1 PRAVGDIV
9 FGVLAL
15 LGAALFMLSVDAVT
29 VGVVVV
35 VMVVTFGAS
44 TPFLAW
50 IQRAAVKR
58 QEALGD
64 YTSGLDRA

>member
-35 VMVVTFGAS
+35 VMVVTFGARLRS
-44 TPFLAW
+44 WHGSNVP
-50 IQRAAVKR
+50 R
-58 QEALGD
+58 
-64 YTSGLDRA
+64 